1 MMVAAA
7 FSGREVTDVTENL
20 PDGSLGRFLTGQWL
34 PAIERTVRATTF
46 VNYQGHVQNHL
57 VPRLG
62 IVALNELSGTLINRV
77 YSELLSGAQADKRRG
92 LSPTTVRRIHA
103 TLHRALRDAV
113 RWGLL
118 SDNPADRCDPPRTR
132 ADDVVEMRTWDVT
145 QLREFLEMVRDDELF
160 PVWHVL
166 AMTGMRRGECLGIRR
181 CDIDLDEGRI
191 AVRQCLV
198 AVGSEMRLSQPK
210 TARARRVIALD
221 RSTIDVLATHGASRD
236 QGDGNGLVFT
246 SGEGSFLHPNRV
258 SKRFA
263 RLVAV
268 SGLPRIRLHD
278 LRHTHATI
286 ALRAGVHPKIV
297 SERLGHATVSLTLDV
312 YSHAVPHMQKEAA
325 LRIGDMVFG
334 SHND

>member
-1 MMVAAA
+1 MSESL
-7 FSGREVTDVTENL
+7 SGA
-20 PDGSLGRFLTGQWL
+20 SLGRFLTGQWL
-34 PAIERTVRATTF
+34 LAIERTVRATTF

-62 IVALNELSGTLINRV
+62 TVPLSELSGTLINRL
-77 YSELLSGAQADKRRG
+77 YGDLLSGGRG
-92 LSPTTVRRIHA
+92 HKGGCLSPTTVRRIHA

-118 SDNPADRCDPPRTR
+118 ADNPADRCDPPRSS
-132 ADDVVEMRTWDVT
+132 ADDVVEMRTWDVP
-145 QLREFLEMVRDDELF
+145 QLRRFLEMVKDDALYA
-160 PVWHVL
+160 VWHVL
-166 AMTGMRRGECLGIRR
+166 AMTGMRRGECLGTRR
-181 CDIDLDEGRI
+181 CDIDLDEGRL

-198 AVGSEMRLSQPK
+198 AVSSQVRVSPPK

-221 RSTIDVLATHGASRD
+221 PSTVEVFATQLASQT
-236 QGDGNGLVFT
+236 QGEGSGLVFANHQ
-246 SGEGSFLHPNRV
+246 GGFLDPNSV

-297 SERLGHATVSLTLDV
+297 SERLGHSTVALTLDV
-312 YSHAVPHMQKEAA
+312 YSHAVPHMQREAA
-325 LRIGDMVFG
+325 LQIGDTVFG
-334 SHND
+334 SHKSRVFSSPDGQK